1 MHSDSNY
8 IYDIPKVIAES
19 PFPVIP
25 LIADKDGMWYL
36 YTIWHMERAVK
47 IMGV

>member
-1 MHSDSNY
+1 MRSDSNC

-19 PFPVIP
+19 PFPIIP

-36 YTIWHMERAVK
+36 YTIWHIERAAK

>member
-1 MHSDSNY
+1 MRLDFNY

-19 PFPVIP
+19 PFPVVP

-36 YTIWHMERAVK
+36 YTIWHLEQLTK
-47 IMGV
+47 I

>member
-1 MHSDSNY
+1 MRLDSNY

-19 PFPVIP
+19 PFPAIP

-36 YTIWHMERAVK
+36 YTIWHIERAVK

>member
-1 MHSDSNY
+1 MRLDSNC
-8 IYDIPKVIAES
+8 IYDIPKVITES
-19 PFPVIP
+19 PFPIIP

>member
-1 MHSDSNY
+1 MHLDSNY
-8 IYDIPKVIAES
+8 ICDIPKVIAES
-19 PFPVIP
+19 PFPIIP

-36 YTIWHMERAVK
+36 YTIWHIERAVK

>member
-1 MHSDSNY
+1 MRSDSNY
-8 IYDIPKVIAES
+8 IYDIPKVIVES
-19 PFPVIP
+19 PFPVVP

-36 YTIWHMERAVK
+36 YTIWYIERAVK

>member
-1 MHSDSNY
+1 MHLDSNY
-8 IYDIPKVIAES
+8 IHDIPKVIAES

-36 YTIWHMERAVK
+36 YTIWHIERAVK